1 MIWGCDVI
9 DLGVSLPQDSVRRW
23 IIEICLIYWST
34 MVQNNQESRHK
45 FWATC
50 SFIRSHRSLFR
61 WLCSLH
67 CLLCSRALLCSSACS
82 LILEF
87 VEKWMIRCLSLR
99 RFRTIVHQ
107 WRCLVYRRMTSFHDH
122 PQDSSS
128 RRVSSSPV
136 DNSFLFYISI
146 YLGYLFSRSF
156 SRTKFKFFSRHA
168 HMAIDA
174 AIGRESKKKRS
185 GGSFTSFFLFIS
197 PSLFCSLCIKQILK
211 KISWSPSPCEC
222 MHFSLA
228 LSLSLFLLPFI
239 SYEDIFF
246 SFYFSIHF

>member
-1 MIWGCDVI
+1 M
-9 DLGVSLPQDSVRRW
+9 
-23 IIEICLIYWST
+23 
-34 MVQNNQESRHK
+34 
-45 FWATC
+45 
-50 SFIRSHRSLFR
+50 
-61 WLCSLH
+61 
-67 CLLCSRALLCSSACS
+67 
-82 LILEF
+82 
-87 VEKWMIRCLSLR
+87 
-99 RFRTIVHQ
+99 VHQ

-197 PSLFCSLCIKQILK
+197 PSLFCSLCIKQIFEK
-211 KISWSPSPCEC
+211 
-222 MHFSLA
+222 SLGLLLPVSVCTS
-228 LSLSLFLLPFI
+228 LSGFLSLF
-239 SYEDIFF
+239 F
-246 SFYFSIHF
+246 SFRLFLMKISFSLSISRSTFNTGVSKKYLSAFSLSKHKKQWRVKESERIFNFCIEKIFWCVHNPKSGFASLSRTSSIETPR